1 MANLKN
7 TKKNMTKEQ
16 FLGVVR
22 HTLTFIGGILI
33 MKGYITDAMNVEL
46 AGAVVT
52 LAGGIWSIIKN
63 K

>member
-1 MANLKN
+1 
-7 TKKNMTKEQ
+7 MTKEQ